1 MVFYLIKNIWSLVVL
16 PWFQEPTKNKIGN
29 GRNGGKENL
38 VSSDEVGFTNVIF
51 TKASNI
57 IETWNSWATA
67 KHILIVRSQE
77 HGSAFV
83 TYKLNLTSD
92 EVNLHHKHIIQQK
105 CLLLLLL
112 FKTQHVQ
119 MLRGYISNLIF

>member
-1 MVFYLIKNIWSLVVL
+1 MIL

-57 IETWNSWATA
+57 IETWNAWATP
-67 KHILIVRSQE
+67 KHILIVRFQNM
-77 HGSAFV
+77 V
-83 TYKLNLTSD
+83 
-92 EVNLHHKHIIQQK
+92 
-105 CLLLLLL
+105 LLLLLA
-112 FKTQHVQ
+112 
-119 MLRGYISNLIF
+119 NLT